1 MQVASQIFHKN
12 DYFDIKEDQDGSEP
26 SVSVS
31 INLSLYPVRSIDHSL
46 AEKPLP
52 LESDFVSL

>member
-1 MQVASQIFHKN
+1 MG
-12 DYFDIKEDQDGSEP
+12 YFDNKADQDGSDP

-31 INLSLYPVRSIDHSL
+31 ISLSLYPVKSIDQSL

-52 LESDFVSL
+52 SESDFVSL